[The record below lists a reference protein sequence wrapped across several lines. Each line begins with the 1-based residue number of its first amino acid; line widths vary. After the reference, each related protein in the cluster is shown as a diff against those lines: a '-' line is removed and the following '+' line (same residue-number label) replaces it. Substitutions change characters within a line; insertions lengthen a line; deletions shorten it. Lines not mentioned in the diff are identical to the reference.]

1 MKKKDELKKF
11 ENASEIE
18 QIQSEQNLEE
28 EQKDISI
35 EIENR
40 DETTI
45 LLEEN
50 AITENNLSNE
60 SKKDIASKL
69 KKIGKVVAGFFATL
83 GRWIARMFMGAS
95 KSLVKKN
102 KKGNDGDKFLVEE
115 ITSPTKQTVQSF
127 FHRPTAVIALCVL
140 IGMFL
145 FAFIGRA
152 SMKTYTDESR
162 TITHKNIEPNY
173 KMLAVKK
180 EMSNDVKDI
189 SSRSF
194 FTFGITNEGKLYHW
208 GVTKMNASGV
218 DVADIPEN
226 VKNAKIAF
234 IATGTDHVLA
244 IGEDGTVYAWGYSKL
259 GQYVKDEADLKEQLE
274 NPGIVV
280 MPEELRFGGKVDVA
294 NVKKVVC
301 GTQASAILMKDG
313 TVYIWG
319 NAKTYTNIGKFATR
333 KFSDIGFSL
342 TQIVGVTQDGSELYS
357 GSKGVFDKL
366 KSDYTSTAIDQVSRL
381 RGRKIIDLAVSEAG
395 ATVLLDDNTI
405 LFSGDFLFDN
415 PVEKPRLDKD
425 DYFVQIEAGN
435 SHYIGVTKNGLVYA
449 WGDNTFGQCKI
460 SGETANK
467 VYAGAYQSYAVNE
480 NNKLVAKSGLKGYLF
495 GTDGN
500 GMDVFKRIISGGR
513 MTLTIG
519 AIAVI
524 ISTIIGIIVGC
535 LSGYFGGWVDMLLM
549 RITEIVAAIP
559 FLPFAMI
566 LSALISSGAFG
577 EVPETTRIV
586 VIMCILGFLSWTGL
600 ARLVRGQVLAA
611 RENEY
616 VTAAKAM
623 GVKEG
628 KIAFKHILPNVMSVI
643 IVTLTLDFAGCML
656 TESSLSYLGF
666 GVQYPRPTWG
676 NMLNATT
683 SLTVIGNFWWQ
694 WVFPGLFL
702 AITTISINIIGDTL
716 RDIMDPKSNGDR

>member
-194 FTFGITNEGKLYHW
+194 FTSCL
-208 GVTKMNASGV
+208 MN
-218 DVADIPEN
+218 
-226 VKNAKIAF
+226 
-234 IATGTDHVLA
+234 
-244 IGEDGTVYAWGYSKL
+244 
-259 GQYVKDEADLKEQLE
+259 
-274 NPGIVV
+274 
-280 MPEELRFGGKVDVA
+280 
-294 NVKKVVC
+294 
-301 GTQASAILMKDG
+301 
-313 TVYIWG
+313 
-319 NAKTYTNIGKFATR
+319 
-333 KFSDIGFSL
+333 
-342 TQIVGVTQDGSELYS
+342 
-357 GSKGVFDKL
+357 
-366 KSDYTSTAIDQVSRL
+366 
-381 RGRKIIDLAVSEAG
+381 
-395 ATVLLDDNTI
+395 
-405 LFSGDFLFDN
+405 
-415 PVEKPRLDKD
+415 
-425 DYFVQIEAGN
+425 
-435 SHYIGVTKNGLVYA
+435 
-449 WGDNTFGQCKI
+449 
-460 SGETANK
+460 
-467 VYAGAYQSYAVNE
+467 
-480 NNKLVAKSGLKGYLF
+480 
-495 GTDGN
+495 
-500 GMDVFKRIISGGR
+500 
-513 MTLTIG
+513 
-519 AIAVI
+519 
-524 ISTIIGIIVGC
+524 
-535 LSGYFGGWVDMLLM
+535 
-549 RITEIVAAIP
+549 
-559 FLPFAMI
+559 
-566 LSALISSGAFG
+566 
-577 EVPETTRIV
+577 
-586 VIMCILGFLSWTGL
+586 
-600 ARLVRGQVLAA
+600 
-611 RENEY
+611 
-616 VTAAKAM
+616 
-623 GVKEG
+623 
-628 KIAFKHILPNVMSVI
+628 
-643 IVTLTLDFAGCML
+643 
-656 TESSLSYLGF
+656 
-666 GVQYPRPTWG
+666 
-676 NMLNATT
+676 
-683 SLTVIGNFWWQ
+683 
-694 WVFPGLFL
+694 
-702 AITTISINIIGDTL
+702 
-716 RDIMDPKSNGDR
+716 